1 MKAFSHTLRND
12 FPMLLG
18 TAGRLADLS
27 RCYPD
32 TTGMVEMGSRCADL
46 SRPVKLM
53 TMGARKGDRVT
64 VYADGPSENELI
76 EVLYEYFDCA
86 M

>member
-1 MKAFSHTLRND
+1 MKAFSHTLRTPA
-12 FPMLLG
+12 PMLLG
-18 TAGRLADLS
+18 AAGRLAEIS

-32 TTGMVEMGSRCADL
+32 TAGVVELGSRCADL

-53 TMGARKGDRVT
+53 TMGTRKGDRVT
-64 VYADGPSENELI
+64 VRVDGPSENELI
-76 EVLYEYFDCA
+76 EVLYEYFDFA

>member
-1 MKAFSHTLRND
+1 MKMFSHTLRTD
-12 FPMLLG
+12 FPMFLG
-18 TAGRLADLS
+18 TAGRLAELS

-32 TTGMVEMGSRCADL
+32 TVGVLEMGSRRADL

-53 TMGARKGDRVT
+53 SMGVRKGDQVT
-64 VYADGPSENELI
+64 VCVDGPSENELI
-76 EVLYEYFDCA
+76 DVLYEYFDIA